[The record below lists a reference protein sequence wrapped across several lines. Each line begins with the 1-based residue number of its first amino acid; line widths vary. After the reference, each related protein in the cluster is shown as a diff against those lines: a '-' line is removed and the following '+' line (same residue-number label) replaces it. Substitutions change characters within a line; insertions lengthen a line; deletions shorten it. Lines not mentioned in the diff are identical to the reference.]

1 MAKKSGG
8 AVRSLLGFLA
18 WLTGVVVSLSVGFAM
33 IDNILSLP
41 SYLGG
46 TAVAEVAGWIVVITT
61 AVSVILAIVHR
72 FS

>member
-1 MAKKSGG
+1 MAKKSSG
-8 AVRSLLGFLA
+8 AVKTLLGFLA

-33 IDNILSLP
+33 IGEILSLP

-46 TAVAEVAGWIVVITT
+46 TAVAQVAGWIVVITT
-61 AVSVILAIVHR
+61 TVSVILAIIHK